1 MRISVSHTTVYRYDR
16 PVLLEP
22 HLVRLRPRDDAAQR
36 LIRHQLEITP
46 RPAGSAW
53 LLDQD
58 GNVVLQAWFDGPT
71 DKLAVFS
78 SFDVETLRGNP
89 YDFLLPLPPA
99 LDLPATPP
107 AELAPYVTGRTE
119 GPVRELAE
127 SLSAESGR
135 QTMPFLKA
143 LAKLLFDHWRQ
154 VVRPEGAPLSAMETL
169 QSHEGSC
176 RDLTVLFCACCR
188 EVGLPSRFVSGYERE
203 SAFGEH
209 SYMHAWA
216 EVYIPGGGWRGFDPS
231 RGLAVGT
238 SHVAVAAAADPAMA
252 APTSG
257 TYRGAA
263 RSGMEFQIQMQAG

>member
-1 MRISVSHTTVYRYDR
+1 MRISVSHTTVYRYDG
-16 PVLLEP
+16 PVVLEP

-36 LIRHQLEITP
+36 LIRHQLEIAP
-46 RPAGSAW
+46 RPAGSSW

-58 GNVVLQAWFDGPT
+58 GNVVLQAWFEGPT
-71 DKLAVFS
+71 RELALS
-78 SFDVETLRGNP
+78 SRFEVETLRDNP

-99 LDLPATPP
+99 LELPVTPTL
-107 AELAPYVTGRTE
+107 ELAAYVAGRTDA
-119 GPVRELAE
+119 GVREFAE
-127 SLSAESGR
+127 SISMESGR
-135 QTMPFLKA
+135 QTMPFVKA
-143 LAKLLFDHWRQ
+143 LAKLLFDEWRQ
-154 VVRPEGAPLSAMETL
+154 VVRPEGAPLSAADTL
-169 QSHEGSC
+169 RTREGSC

-188 EVGLPSRFVSGYERE
+188 TVGLPARFVSGYERE
-203 SAFGEH
+203 SAFGDH
-209 SYMHAWA
+209 AYMHAWA